1 MFLLDFLPDWIFHL
15 ITIIGILGL
24 VAGFLLSSIPFINAY
39 AREIQLG
46 AIIVT
51 VVAVWFE
58 GGIANNSK
66 WGKRVADLEIKV
78 AKAEAESANLNAQLV
93 QQLASNQALIRENTI
108 AQRER
113 LKAEAA
119 LLNKECQVNNRV
131 ISILNDAARNR
142 QETAKWK
149 SI

>member
-1 MFLLDFLPDWIFHL
+1 MFLLDFLPDWLFHL
-15 ITIIGILGL
+15 ITVVGILGL
-24 VAGFLLSSIPFINAY
+24 VAGFLLSSIPVIKTY
-39 AREIQLG
+39 AREIQLA

-66 WGKRVADLEIKV
+66 WEKRVADLEIKV
-78 AKAEAESANLNAQLV
+78 ARAEAESANLNAQLV
-93 QQLASNQALIRENTI
+93 QQLANNQALIRENTI

-119 LLNKECQVNNRV
+119 LLNKECRVNNRV
-131 ISILNDAARNR
+131 ISILNDAAQNR
-142 QETAKWK
+142 QEAAK
-149 SI
+149 